1 VGQPKK
7 GLSMSDPSDI
17 RAVHSDDSVEEP
29 EPEYELPKLIE
40 LGRTRELTHGSS
52 SSGAAD
58 ANSQYY
64 W

>member
-1 VGQPKK
+1 
-7 GLSMSDPSDI
+7 MSDPSDI